1 MITPASTETNQL
13 GRFEHGIVRRKVR
26 QLIGSYG
33 FEEQDRESLE
43 QELLLRILQGMR
55 RYDQSQAHRNAFVTT
70 IVERSVA
77 TLIRDKCAGKRDH
90 RRIGSL
96 HSLVK
101 CADGGKTEIAE
112 TIGQESYDA
121 RRGRAP
127 RGAET
132 LFELTND
139 VQNCLTKLPR
149 ELRELAES
157 LKQKSVSQIAREMGI
172 PRTTLRERV
181 RQLRERFESE
191 GMRLYL

>member
-90 RRIGSL
+90 RRVGSIY
-96 HSLVK
+96 SLVK
-101 CADGGKTEIAE
+101 CADGGQTEIAE
-112 TIGQESYDA
+112 TLGQESYDA